1 MIENIKTDI
10 IKILKSINVSFSI
23 GDVNVS
29 VLTNNKFGDLTTN
42 VAFIIGKK
50 NKRNP
55 YELANKIVALFN
67 NENIKKIEIV
77 KPGFINFFINKQ
89 SIFLI
94 IKKIIKYG
102 KKYGSDKKKNEKI
115 NIEFVSANPTGEI
128 HIGHA
133 RGAAYGDVLSRV
145 LSFSGYDVTREY
157 YVNDAGNQIKKLG
170 ESVYYRYLEFF
181 NKKKATLELEYKGK
195 DIIEVARKIKRHYN
209 DEALNKKIDFFSK
222 FAIKEE
228 LKNIFD
234 ILSKFNVKKFD
245 VVTHETDICKN
256 AKIESVLNFL
266 KSNNYIYEKDGAKF
280 IKTALFLDDKDRV
293 VIKKDGLF
301 TYFLPDIIYH
311 YNKIERGY
319 DKLID
324 VLGADHHGYI
334 NRLKSA
340 LMMRGF
346 DEKKLIVKIIQIV
359 RFIKDK
365 KEYKMSKRTGEMVSL
380 KELSD
385 EISMN
390 SIRYFL
396 ISKNNNT
403 HVDFDYSLAR
413 KNDNNNPVHYILYAY
428 VRLHSVLKM
437 AQEKKIRKNY
447 EGNLLTTAEEK
458 EIVKF
463 LYDFPNIIKTVS
475 KNYEVHLIANYVFS
489 LAKLIHSYYNKYRIV
504 DEKNKSLSSS
514 RLGLIAA
521 IKIVLENALD
531 ILGIKTVTQM

>member
-301 TYFLPDIIYH
+301 TYFFPDIIYH